1 MDTRTLHQLL
11 TFPPRGFGST
21 FTIIFSAFVAYATL
35 LQWIIANRKYYELEG
50 LRGVIGQ
57 SGICMKKIVAELF
70 KRPITKEQSKDT
82 GMAMV
87 LLLLLFSGAFKRE
100 TLVTIAIVALVVDM
114 TFPQLYRP
122 VAVLWLGLSHL
133 LGTVVSKILL
143 TLVFFGVVT
152 PIGVARKLL
161 GFDSLKLR
169 DFKSGE
175 NSVMVI
181 RNHLFTGKDIEKPY

>member
-1 MDTRTLHQLL
+1 
-11 TFPPRGFGST
+11 
-21 FTIIFSAFVAYATL
+21 
-35 LQWIIANRKYYELEG
+35 
-50 LRGVIGQ
+50 
-57 SGICMKKIVAELF
+57 MKKIVAESF
-70 KRPITKEQSKDT
+70 KRAITKEQSKDT

-87 LLLLLFSGAFKRE
+87 LLLLLFSAAFKRE

-114 TFPQLYRP
+114 TFPQFYRP

-152 PIGVARKLL
+152 PIGLARRLL
-161 GFDSLKLR
+161 GIDSLKLK

-181 RNHLFTGKDIEKPY
+181 RNHIFTGKDIEKPY

>member
-1 MDTRTLHQLL
+1 
-11 TFPPRGFGST
+11 
-21 FTIIFSAFVAYATL
+21 
-35 LQWIIANRKYYELEG
+35 
-50 LRGVIGQ
+50 
-57 SGICMKKIVAELF
+57 MKKIVTESF
-70 KRPITKEQSKDT
+70 KRSITKEQSKDT

-87 LLLLLFSGAFKRE
+87 LLLLLFSAAFKRE
-100 TLVTIAIVALVVDM
+100 SLVTAAIVALVIDM

-152 PIGVARKLL
+152 PVGLARKVL

-175 NSVMVI
+175 NSVMIV
-181 RNHLFTGKDIEKPY
+181 RNHIFTGRDIEKPY

>member
-1 MDTRTLHQLL
+1 
-11 TFPPRGFGST
+11 
-21 FTIIFSAFVAYATL
+21 
-35 LQWIIANRKYYELEG
+35 
-50 LRGVIGQ
+50 
-57 SGICMKKIVAELF
+57 
-70 KRPITKEQSKDT
+70 
-82 GMAMV
+82 MAMV

-100 TLVTIAIVALVVDM
+100 TLVTIAIVALIVDM

-152 PIGVARKLL
+152 PIGLARKLL
-161 GFDSLKLR
+161 GIDSLKLK
-169 DFKSGE
+169 DFKSGK

-181 RNHLFTGKDIEKPY
+181 RNHIFTGKDIEKPY

>member
-1 MDTRTLHQLL
+1 
-11 TFPPRGFGST
+11 
-21 FTIIFSAFVAYATL
+21 
-35 LQWIIANRKYYELEG
+35 
-50 LRGVIGQ
+50 
-57 SGICMKKIVAELF
+57 MKQIVAELF
-70 KRPITKEQSKDT
+70 KRTITKEQSKDT

-87 LLLLLFSGAFKRE
+87 LLLLLASAAFKRQALI
-100 TLVTIAIVALVVDM
+100 TAAMIALIVDM
-114 TFPQLYRP
+114 TVPRLYRP

-152 PIGVARKLL
+152 PIGLARKLL
-161 GFDSLKLR
+161 GIDSLKLK

-181 RNHLFTGKDIEKPY
+181 RNHIFTGKDIEKPY